1 MFSHK
6 QLIRLSGKKLILPFY
21 HIVSD
26 NNPTHIAHLYPHK
39 SISSFRNDLDYLL
52 KHFEPISLKELI
64 EIKKNNLPLQKNC
77 FHLTF
82 DDGLSEFYHVVA
94 PILLEKKI
102 PATVFLNSNFI
113 DNKALFF
120 RYKASILADELTADN
135 VLDFSYHQENELD
148 ELAKIFDIR
157 WDDYLTSHQ
166 PYLTSVQIQELI
178 NQGFTFGAHSKNHPL
193 YSELTLEEQLEQTLS
208 SLEVIS
214 AQFKLDYNVFSFPF
228 TDDKVKKSFFDAIA
242 NKTDLTFGSAGL
254 KEDSVKT
261 NLQRI
266 PMETKFDAEVH
277 IKTQYVAY
285 LIKRLIGKWIIKR
298 K

>member
-1 MFSHK
+1 
-6 QLIRLSGKKLILPFY
+6 LGRLFNHSP
-21 HIVSD
+21 
-26 NNPTHIAHLYPHK
+26 
-39 SISSFRNDLDYLL
+39 
-52 KHFEPISLKELI
+52 
-64 EIKKNNLPLQKNC
+64 
-77 FHLTF
+77 
-82 DDGLSEFYHVVA
+82 
-94 PILLEKKI
+94 
-102 PATVFLNSNFI
+102 
-113 DNKALFF
+113 
-120 RYKASILADELTADN
+120 
-135 VLDFSYHQENELD
+135 
-148 ELAKIFDIR
+148 
-157 WDDYLTSHQ
+157 
-166 PYLTSVQIQELI
+166 ELI

-242 NKTDLTFGSAGL
+242 NKIDLTFGSAGL

-285 LIKRLIGKWIIKR
+285 LIKRLIGKWKIKR

>member
-1 MFSHK
+1 M
-6 QLIRLSGKKLILPFY
+6 
-21 HIVSD
+21 
-26 NNPTHIAHLYPHK
+26 
-39 SISSFRNDLDYLL
+39 
-52 KHFEPISLKELI
+52 
-64 EIKKNNLPLQKNC
+64 KKNNLPLRKNC

-157 WDDYLTSHQ
+157 WEDYLTTHQ

-178 NQGFTFGAHSKNHPL
+178 NQGFTF
-193 YSELTLEEQLEQTLS
+193 
-208 SLEVIS
+208 
-214 AQFKLDYNVFSFPF
+214 
-228 TDDKVKKSFFDAIA
+228 
-242 NKTDLTFGSAGL
+242 
-254 KEDSVKT
+254 
-261 NLQRI
+261 
-266 PMETKFDAEVH
+266 
-277 IKTQYVAY
+277 
-285 LIKRLIGKWIIKR
+285 
-298 K
+298 

>member
-6 QLIRLSGKKLILPFY
+6 QLIGLSEKKLILPFY

-26 NNPTHIAHLYPHK
+26 NTPTHVANLYPHK
-39 SISSFRNDLDYLL
+39 SVSSFRNDLDYLL
-52 KHFEPISLKELI
+52 KHFEPISLQELI
-64 EIKKNNLPLQKNC
+64 EIKKNNLPLKKNC

-120 RYKASILADELTADN
+120 RYKASILAEELTADN
-135 VLDFSYHQENELD
+135 VLDFSYQQENELD

-157 WDDYLTSHQ
+157 WEDYLASHQ
-166 PYLTSVQIQELI
+166 PYLTSIQIQELI
-178 NQGFTFGAHSKNHPL
+178 NQGFTFGAHSKDHPL

-214 AQFKLDYNVFSFPF
+214 NQFKLDYNVFSFPF
-228 TDDKVKKSFFDAIA
+228 TDDKVSSSFFDAIA
-242 NKTDLTFGSAGL
+242 NKPDLTFGSAGL

-277 IKTQYVAY
+277 IKIQYVAY
-285 LIKRLIGKWIIKR
+285 LIKRLVGKWIIKR
-298 K
+298 S

>member
-1 MFSHK
+1 MFSQK

-26 NNPTHIAHLYPHK
+26 NNPSHIANLYPHK

-64 EIKKNNLPLQKNC
+64 EIKKNNLPLSRNC

-94 PILLEKKI
+94 PILIEKKI
-102 PATVFLNSNFI
+102 PATVFLNSSFI

-120 RYKASILADELTADN
+120 RYKASILADELVADN
-135 VLDFSYHQENELD
+135 VLDFSYHQEKELD
-148 ELAKIFDIR
+148 ELATIFNIR
-157 WDDYLTSHQ
+157 WEDFLKAKQ

-178 NQGFTFGAHSKNHPL
+178 NQGFTFGAHSKDHPL
-193 YSELTLEEQLEQTLS
+193 YSELTLKEQLEQTLS

-214 AQFKLDYNVFSFPF
+214 TQFKLDYNVFSFPF
-228 TDDKVKKSFFDAIA
+228 TDDKVSCSFFDAIA
-242 NKTDLTFGSAGL
+242 NKTDLTFGCAGL

-266 PMETKFDAEVH
+266 PMETKFNAEVL

-285 LIKRLIGKWIIKR
+285 LIKRLLGKWKIKR
-298 K
+298 S